1 MGVDYDYGSKLVGM
15 VTLVVGLM
23 LCPFLHL
30 LRLRS
35 KVLRRESSYWFNK
48 LSTPGTDS
56 LRKERVKT
64 FLIKKLKV
72 KKDDVED
79 MIEEVDT
86 NDNIG
91 LPEFAECM
99 TQGRDHRTQD
109 IRALV
114 VRDVML
120 VILLFHP
127 FVSGLAMKAWKCT
140 SVKSSNSDQP
150 IQYLA
155 TDMTIQCFTSYWTGI
170 AVFSGFTIVLFSLG
184 MPAVLF
190 HTLARRRDQ
199 LGERDTYKSLGILYG
214 EYRPKHYY
222 FESVELI
229 FKLLLWAAVVASTE
243 KQIQNAVV
251 VSLLIIFVMVRVG
264 ARPSIK
270 RWKDKAEVCALGF
283 SLTLKLHDMVHSYLT
298 ASKKSSIDEE
308 QERVWQDFID
318 QSDSFLV
325 VLFVSLA
332 VFIALRGIMIVV
344 DSDQFKGVLR
354 SLMKKRACRRCLLRM
369 CCGCKGKCCR
379 LFCRDLADGED
390 GRDGTVDGRRTMPAA
405 TGAQEV
411 YRQSSIKR
419 IRSRSSAGS
428 AGASRSGESREKYRD
443 RETMGTIEMS
453 QLGSSES
460 PGVNR
465 GGSSVAPVSDPVILR
480 CVSPNPMYVTGRDN
494 TNQGTSNGPRT
505 GTAPATSPRRHK
517 RKNEQNAYS
526 KAHKED
532 LERRQAGNTSSRW
545 DVLRTT
551 IRAKSA
557 PRGDLGVGGAGGG
570 AYALASSVNNAVA
583 AARGEEETQQVGATN
598 QNSTRD
604 RKRVVDTLSE
614 HCDERTL
621 EALSE
626 MVREA
631 LAQRGTTETGGRSKH
646 AMVRDP
652 SFWRQSPSAR
662 GQFELEGVGTEGE
675 TVSDTSLN
683 AVGITTGESKGYDD
697 GDQATRGGGTKKYG
711 SNSIEGAR
719 RTRAA
724 ANPSVANAVLERCV
738 SLRSIDDLSA
748 VGAVGDGT
756 PERESFAEMDANLS
770 LPVAGIAARNQE
782 FFQQQRKEKERA
794 DAEAAQEKH
803 AARSRLSPE
812 ARQEAEEAENAAEEH
827 GRAKTHMLRTQ
838 MGMYKAAGGRGQGG
852 PRGGGRGRGGRG
864 RGRVDAI
871 ARRTSIV
878 L

>member
-1 MGVDYDYGSKLVGM
+1 M
-15 VTLVVGLM
+15 
-23 LCPFLHL
+23 
-30 LRLRS
+30 
-35 KVLRRESSYWFNK
+35 
-48 LSTPGTDS
+48 
-56 LRKERVKT
+56 
-64 FLIKKLKV
+64 
-72 KKDDVED
+72 
-79 MIEEVDT
+79 
-86 NDNIG
+86 
-91 LPEFAECM
+91 
-99 TQGRDHRTQD
+99 
-109 IRALV
+109 
-114 VRDVML
+114 
-120 VILLFHP
+120 
-127 FVSGLAMKAWKCT
+127 
-140 SVKSSNSDQP
+140 
-150 IQYLA
+150 
-155 TDMTIQCFTSYWTGI
+155 
-170 AVFSGFTIVLFSLG
+170 
-184 MPAVLF
+184 
-190 HTLARRRDQ
+190 
-199 LGERDTYKSLGILYG
+199 
-214 EYRPKHYY
+214 
-222 FESVELI
+222 
-229 FKLLLWAAVVASTE
+229 
-243 KQIQNAVV
+243 
-251 VSLLIIFVMVRVG
+251 
-264 ARPSIK
+264 
-270 RWKDKAEVCALGF
+270 
-283 SLTLKLHDMVHSYLT
+283 
-298 ASKKSSIDEE
+298 
-308 QERVWQDFID
+308 
-318 QSDSFLV
+318 
-325 VLFVSLA
+325 
-332 VFIALRGIMIVV
+332 
-344 DSDQFKGVLR
+344 
-354 SLMKKRACRRCLLRM
+354 
-369 CCGCKGKCCR
+369 
-379 LFCRDLADGED
+379 
-390 GRDGTVDGRRTMPAA
+390 
-405 TGAQEV
+405 
-411 YRQSSIKR
+411 
-419 IRSRSSAGS
+419 
-428 AGASRSGESREKYRD
+428 
-443 RETMGTIEMS
+443 
-453 QLGSSES
+453 
-460 PGVNR
+460 
-465 GGSSVAPVSDPVILR
+465 
-480 CVSPNPMYVTGRDN
+480 
-494 TNQGTSNGPRT
+494 
-505 GTAPATSPRRHK
+505 
-517 RKNEQNAYS
+517 
-526 KAHKED
+526 
-532 LERRQAGNTSSRW
+532 
-545 DVLRTT
+545 LRTT

-631 LAQRGTTETGGRSKH
+631 LAQRGTTETRGRSKH

-756 PERESFAEMDANLS
+756 PERESFAEMNANLS